1 MVVKSVI
8 NIYYNFYIITH
19 YKLLNK
25 LLQIDLYFG
34 KLYGVMTNFQKINN
48 NTYIKSKILL
58 IKIIICNYLN

>member
-1 MVVKSVI
+1 MVVKLVI